1 MSSAGEARSDVLI
14 VLIAEDEVPIAE
26 VVASVVADA
35 GYMPMVAPNG
45 RQALE
50 LARRHHPALVIT
62 DWMMPHVTGADLIA
76 TLRAEE
82 AASGR
87 AAVPVILMTAA
98 SVARARAV
106 QADAVLCKPF
116 DLAQL
121 DDLLRRFL
129 RPVA

>member
-1 MSSAGEARSDVLI
+1 MSSTGGARSGGPIVLI
-14 VLIAEDEVPIAE
+14 VEDEVPIAE

-35 GYMPMVAPNG
+35 GYTPMVAQNG

-50 LARRHHPALVIT
+50 VTRTHHPALVIT
-62 DWMMPHVTGADLIA
+62 DWMMPHVTGAELIA
-76 TLRAEE
+76 TLRAEA

-129 RPVA
+129 MPVA